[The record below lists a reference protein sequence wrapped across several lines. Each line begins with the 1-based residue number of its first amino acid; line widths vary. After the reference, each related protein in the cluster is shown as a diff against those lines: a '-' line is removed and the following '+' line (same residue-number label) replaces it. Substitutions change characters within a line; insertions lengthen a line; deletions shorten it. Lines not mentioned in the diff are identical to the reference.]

1 MPALYPSLIAANQLN
16 LQQTID
22 SLDFYTDG
30 YHVDIMDNHFVANLT
45 GGQDMVRAIAA
56 HTNRQLW
63 VHLMVDQPEAWVE
76 QLKLPPESIVTF
88 HIETTT
94 DPLRIIHTIKRKEW
108 CASAT
113 LKPSTALDALIPLL
127 PQLDQVLI
135 MSVEPGWSG
144 QQFMPTSIMRIQ
156 TILQHKNAHNLA
168 LRIGIDGGV
177 SKKNIVQLADIGVQ
191 DFALG
196 SALFNTDDPATA
208 LQELR
213 SIL

>member
-22 SLDFYTDG
+22 SLDLYTDG

-45 GGQDMVRAIAA
+45 GGQEMVRALAA
-56 HTNRQLW
+56 YTKRQLW
-63 VHLMVDQPEAWVE
+63 VHLMVDQPEDWVE
-76 QLKLPPESIVTF
+76 QLALPPESIVTF

-94 DPLRIIHTIKRKEW
+94 NPLRIIHAIKRKEW
-108 CASAT
+108 YASAT
-113 LKPSTALDALIPLL
+113 LKPATTLDTLIPLL

-144 QQFMPTSIMRIQ
+144 QQFMPNSIARIQ
-156 TILQHKNAHNLA
+156 TIAQHKNAHNLA

-177 SKKNIVQLADIGVQ
+177 SKTNIVQLANAGVQ
-191 DFALG
+191 DFAIG
-196 SALFNTDDPATA
+196 SAIFNTDDPEAA
-208 LQELR
+208 LEELR
-213 SIL
+213 TIL